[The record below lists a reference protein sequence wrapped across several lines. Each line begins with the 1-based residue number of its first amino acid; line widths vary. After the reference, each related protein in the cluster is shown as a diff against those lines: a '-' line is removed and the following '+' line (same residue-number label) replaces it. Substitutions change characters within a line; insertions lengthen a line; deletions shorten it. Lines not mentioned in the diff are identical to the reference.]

1 MRAKSALNWL
11 GYYSKTAFKNCA
23 VRAGLFTMMF
33 TLRPVVIYQI
43 PLLTPCCNPLR
54 FLLYKAL
61 ILLPKDETVY
71 VIQPGLSGSVSKV

>member
-11 GYYSKTAFKNCA
+11 GYYSKTASKNCA

-43 PLLTPCCNPLR
+43 PLLTLCCNPVSFLR
-54 FLLYKAL
+54 YKAL
-61 ILLPKDETVY
+61 TSLSKGKVGY
-71 VIQPGLSGSVSKV
+71 VIQRSLCGSVSKV